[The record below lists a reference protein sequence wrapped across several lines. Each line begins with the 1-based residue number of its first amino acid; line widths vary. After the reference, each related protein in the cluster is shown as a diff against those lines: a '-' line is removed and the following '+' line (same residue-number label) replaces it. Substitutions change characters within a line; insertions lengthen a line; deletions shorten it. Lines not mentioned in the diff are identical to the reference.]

1 MGKKNIIIFSLMLMV
16 LILISPSAAIEN
28 NPLVGVTKSSEAI
41 EMTVTAINAVN
52 NEMIVGATV
61 TIETCPRTEKTSD
74 STHINTTAVWVKE
87 SQTAVVRQT
96 GSDGKTGSIFTPI
109 RKEYKITVEK
119 EGYVPFVI
127 YRWPSLTAQSMNVI
141 CSLQPVPQSTVI
153 RFAVTDENT
162 TNPLID
168 ATVTVNQ
175 EGDEPLNLVTNT
187 DGQTM
192 CFSVRPMKELQ
203 ISIEKQGHLSKRA
216 TATFPYDQKIQT
228 GTFTLKPVPST
239 TLINVVV
246 KERGALAPINNAEVL
261 INCGKDQP
269 ITRITGTD
277 GRTGPF
283 EVPTDSECKITCN
296 KSGFAPLSISQTY
309 TYSSNPKFSTYY
321 LDALPKYTE
330 INMHV
335 VSRHPSLANMKE
347 GVFDAIVTVS
357 SEGEAPQIHMT
368 DTEGRTGTFLVPT
381 NRDTT
386 ITIEKSGYQK
396 MRVVDRFLYKPTTI
410 REIELKHT
418 PETTAIAISF
428 KVRGALTPINNAE
441 VLINCG
447 NDQPITRITGTNG
460 RTGPFEV
467 PTNSECKIT
476 CNKSGFAPLS
486 VSQTYAYS
494 SQLQIAPMFLELEP
508 VTTQI
513 ELQFVD
519 EDDVEVSD
527 ALVTISA
534 EFENTQTKTTD
545 KNGRTGVFTVPI
557 KKTVSVYIKKSG
569 YYPVFLTD
577 SFAYLSTPQ
586 LVLKHLEREPTNT
599 RIHITV
605 INQDHVE
612 VSDALVTISA
622 EGWGPRPMM
631 TGTYGMT
638 EQFLAPVNKKC
649 TISVEKDG
657 YIPTKIYEK
666 FEIPR
671 STDDVLFKTI
681 TIKKDV
687 KLTKT
692 PIKIAVTDK
701 RTGAG
706 ISGARVKIIHPCR
719 YICFSYLDYFLS
731 TDIADTLTDTKG
743 EVDISAVPTE
753 TDMRVEITK
762 DGYTPS
768 LNNIIT
774 PHYHK
779 TPQATP
785 YVLIPITIKT
795 KNKDGL

>member
-1 MGKKNIIIFSLMLMV
+1 
-16 LILISPSAAIEN
+16 
-28 NPLVGVTKSSEAI
+28 
-41 EMTVTAINAVN
+41 
-52 NEMIVGATV
+52 
-61 TIETCPRTEKTSD
+61 
-74 STHINTTAVWVKE
+74 
-87 SQTAVVRQT
+87 
-96 GSDGKTGSIFTPI
+96 
-109 RKEYKITVEK
+109 
-119 EGYVPFVI
+119 
-127 YRWPSLTAQSMNVI
+127 
-141 CSLQPVPQSTVI
+141 
-153 RFAVTDENT
+153 
-162 TNPLID
+162 
-168 ATVTVNQ
+168 
-175 EGDEPLNLVTNT
+175 
-187 DGQTM
+187 
-192 CFSVRPMKELQ
+192 
-203 ISIEKQGHLSKRA
+203 
-216 TATFPYDQKIQT
+216 
-228 GTFTLKPVPST
+228 
-239 TLINVVV
+239 
-246 KERGALAPINNAEVL
+246 
-261 INCGKDQP
+261 
-269 ITRITGTD
+269 
-277 GRTGPF
+277 
-283 EVPTDSECKITCN
+283 
-296 KSGFAPLSISQTY
+296 
-309 TYSSNPKFSTYY
+309 
-321 LDALPKYTE
+321 
-330 INMHV
+330 
-335 VSRHPSLANMKE
+335 
-347 GVFDAIVTVS
+347 
-357 SEGEAPQIHMT
+357 
-368 DTEGRTGTFLVPT
+368 
-381 NRDTT
+381 
-386 ITIEKSGYQK
+386 
-396 MRVVDRFLYKPTTI
+396 
-410 REIELKHT
+410 
-418 PETTAIAISF
+418 
-428 KVRGALTPINNAE
+428 
-441 VLINCG
+441 
-447 NDQPITRITGTNG
+447 
-460 RTGPFEV
+460 
-467 PTNSECKIT
+467 
-476 CNKSGFAPLS
+476 
-486 VSQTYAYS
+486 
-494 SQLQIAPMFLELEP
+494 MFLELEP